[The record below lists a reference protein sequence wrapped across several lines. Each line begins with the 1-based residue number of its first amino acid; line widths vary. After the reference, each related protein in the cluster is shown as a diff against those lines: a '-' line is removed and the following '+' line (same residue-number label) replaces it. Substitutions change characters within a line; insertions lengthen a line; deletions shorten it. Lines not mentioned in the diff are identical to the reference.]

1 VLGVDAD
8 RLAAAEP
15 ETGSPIG
22 NGGGGGDDSAHPGEI
37 PMFASL
43 HRAVRIAYR
52 DALADR
58 RSETEAFD
66 RAVALLMEHDALV
79 GRLEARRR
87 VARMLAQEPITT
99 AADGGRR

>member
-1 VLGVDAD
+1 
-8 RLAAAEP
+8 
-15 ETGSPIG
+15 
-22 NGGGGGDDSAHPGEI
+22 
-37 PMFASL
+37 MFASL

-58 RSETEAFD
+58 CSETEAFD